1 MSNNKEFFRET
12 MERILRDVMANTT
25 MGVSTPRV
33 LPMLLFSALADNGIL
48 AMLATEDAGGIGAS
62 LSETMTIL
70 RAAGDAAA
78 PGPLLETILANA
90 LLGKAGRPLAN
101 GPVTLA
107 LLPEGLAQDEAPL
120 VLQLPWAGLVETIL
134 LVAPA
139 ENGAIVVETS
149 SSKWQIAVGEDAAG
163 EPNDII
169 SEPTDLMAN
178 HFTIDLSFDE
188 ILRRTSILRAGQ
200 MLGAMEWSYRR
211 SVEYAMERQQFGRE
225 IGKFQVVQQMLA
237 DLADHVLAATVL
249 LEAAAESNSLMMA
262 GAARSR
268 LADATDCAITVS
280 HQVHGAMGFSVEY
293 ALNHR
298 TRRMMAW
305 RDTYG
310 SVPYWRRA
318 VGNVL
323 AISDRETLWHTLT
336 ATAQT

>member
-1 MSNNKEFFRET
+1 
-12 MERILRDVMANTT
+12 
-25 MGVSTPRV
+25 
-33 LPMLLFSALADNGIL
+33 
-48 AMLATEDAGGIGAS
+48 
-62 LSETMTIL
+62 
-70 RAAGDAAA
+70 
-78 PGPLLETILANA
+78 
-90 LLGKAGRPLAN
+90 
-101 GPVTLA
+101 
-107 LLPEGLAQDEAPL
+107 
-120 VLQLPWAGLVETIL
+120 
-134 LVAPA
+134 
-139 ENGAIVVETS
+139 
-149 SSKWQIAVGEDAAG
+149 
-163 EPNDII
+163 
-169 SEPTDLMAN
+169 MAN

>member
-1 MSNNKEFFRET
+1 MSNNQEFFRET
-12 MERILRDVMANTT
+12 MERILRDATSNMA
-25 MGVSTPRV
+25 MGVSTPRA
-33 LPMLLFSALADNGIL
+33 LPMPLFGALAENGIL
-48 AMLATEDAGGIGAS
+48 AMLASEKAGGIGAS
-62 LSETMTIL
+62 LSETMAIM

-78 PGPLLETILANA
+78 PGPLLETILANS
-90 LLGKAGRPLAN
+90 LLGEAGRPLAN

-107 LLPEGLAQDEAPL
+107 LLPEGLPQDGAPL
-120 VLQLPWAGLVETIL
+120 ALQLPWAGLVETIL
-134 LVAPA
+134 LVAPT
-139 ENGAIVVETS
+139 ENGTIVTETS
-149 SSKWQIAVGEDAAG
+149 PSTWQIAGGEDAAG
-163 EPNDII
+163 EPSDII
-169 SEPTDLMAN
+169 SAPADVMAGR
-178 HFTIDLSFDE
+178 FTIDLSFDE
-188 ILRRTSILRAGQ
+188 ILRRASILRAGQ
-200 MLGAMEWSYRR
+200 MLGAMEWTYRR

-249 LEAAAESNSLMMA
+249 LEAAAESHSLMMA

-298 TRRMMAW
+298 TRRLMAW

-318 VGNVL
+318 VGTVL
-323 AISDRETLWHTLT
+323 AGSNRETLWHTLT
-336 ATAQT
+336 ATAHT